1 MHRRTLLQ
9 VIGAALAAGP
19 GRRLAQAQPDLDT
32 RSLLGL
38 LEETE
43 RTRVPAELVALI
55 QGGLRFEPL
64 LEALTLAA
72 VRNVQPYP
80 DVGFKFHAVMVL
92 QSIQL
97 TTRGLAPEDRWLPA
111 VWAADYFKQT
121 QAAERRATGWRMPP
135 RSAVTTR
142 DADRARRALVAALE
156 AWDRDAADAAIV
168 DYASCSEPAELW
180 DLLFLY
186 GARDLR
192 AIGHKTITVQNAHR
206 LVGLLGREHAVPIL
220 RSTVAA
226 LQNAGGDPNPA
237 RNDLPAD
244 RPWRA
249 NRERLADIPTHWREA
264 RVDPGAR
271 AALLE
276 AVREAT
282 EEDAGALV
290 VEQLGRGI
298 APASVW
304 EALFGAAGELI
315 LRRPGI
321 VAVHAQTTANA
332 LHHVFRF
339 SKEERCR
346 QLAMLQ
352 CAAFI
357 AMFQRLVGGGGDAPH
372 LDALEP
378 LPLET
383 PAGDDPVGE
392 ILSELEDDRGRAAR
406 KTLAYLA
413 GGGAADVLI
422 ARSRHHLAHNVRGSH
437 DYKFAEAAFENA
449 THTGDEAWRA
459 RLLAAAMGYLRG
471 PGTGRSNRAVEEAV
485 ALLRG

>member
-1 MHRRTLLQ
+1 MLRRTLLQ
-9 VIGAALAAGP
+9 VIGAGLAVGP
-19 GRRLAQAQPDLDT
+19 GQRRGLAQADPAAG
-32 RSLLGL
+32 SLLSL
-38 LEETE
+38 LEETA
-43 RTRVPAELVALI
+43 RARVPAELVARI
-55 QGGLRFEPL
+55 RDGLRFERL

-92 QSIQL
+92 QSIHL

-121 QAAERRATGWRMPP
+121 QAAERRATGWHMPP
-135 RSAVTTR
+135 RPAVTAR
-142 DADRARRALVAALE
+142 DPERARRALVAALD

-168 DYASCSEPAELW
+168 DYASCAEPAALW
-180 DLLFLY
+180 ELLFLY

-206 LVGLLGREHAVPIL
+206 LVGLLGREDAIPIL

-226 LQNAGGDPNPA
+226 LQNPGGDPNPA
-237 RNDLPAD
+237 ENDLPAD

-249 NRERLADIPTHWREA
+249 NRGRLADIPSAWRGGRA
-264 RVDPGAR
+264 DPGAR
-271 AALLE
+271 ASLLQAL
-276 AVREAT
+276 REAS
-282 EEDAGALV
+282 EQDAGALV

-298 APASVW
+298 APGSVW
-304 EALFGAAGELI
+304 GALFGAAGELI

-321 VAVHAQTTANA
+321 VAVHAQTTASA
-332 LHHVFRF
+332 LNHVFRF
-339 SKEERCR
+339 SKDERCQ

-352 CAAFI
+352 CAAFV
-357 AMFQRLVGGGGDAPH
+357 AMFQRLVGGGGARLH

-378 LPLET
+378 LALEA
-383 PAGDDPVGE
+383 PADGDPVGE
-392 ILSELEDDRGRAAR
+392 VFAELADDRGRAAR
-406 KTLAYLA
+406 KTLACLSA
-413 GGGAADVLI
+413 GGGADALV
-422 ARSRHHLAHNVRGSH
+422 ARARHHLAHNVRGSH

-449 THTGDEAWRA
+449 AHAGDEAWRG

-471 PGTGRSNRAVEEAV
+471 PGSGRQNQAVEEAV
-485 ALLRG
+485 ALLRS